1 MRTAQ
6 GRGNKVDWNDIVSFL
21 KRPSNE
27 VAADAYNA
35 LPSASTVGN
44 VLKSTPQELITQYN
58 NKGKQTPQMDQGT
71 QDMLFAEM
79 NPIVK
84 EYFAKKM
91 PIEQPQQQPQPKAE
105 MNPIVKE
112 YFAKKMPIEQPQQ
125 QPQPKAEMN
134 PIVKEYFAK
143 KQNEDRQSGLGW
155 AQFAA
160 GIGDA
165 MAGRSPSESAKTFD
179 NIRSNIKDE
188 TIGQAMRD
196 KAQSATDFKNKQM
209 MDQSDPNSQQ
219 SQAFRKIIEA
229 QFPNVAKSFGSNW
242 SQVSAADKENIFEPL
257 KLKENIDSRKE
268 QMRILA
274 QGRQDTLDLKKSE
287 IAKKNSPEERVK
299 GLSGI
304 DKARYDN
311 ALMALKGLDEMGT
324 ALDNGQNTFSM
335 IGDNDYTAA
344 SRRATEAYGRM
355 QSGGAINKDEEARFE
370 KTLPRITDSKDIQ
383 RKKLLTQKDE
393 MISRLKT
400 LGFTP
405 EQVGYEPRS
414 FNYGAPK
421 QSSSKPKQII
431 QNGHTYI
438 LNEAT
443 GEYE

>member
-1 MRTAQ
+1 MEQ
-6 GRGNKVDWNDIVSFL
+6 G
-21 KRPSNE
+21 
-27 VAADAYNA
+27 
-35 LPSASTVGN
+35 
-44 VLKSTPQELITQYN
+44 N
-58 NKGKQTPQMDQGT
+58 NM
-71 QDMLFAEM
+71 
-79 NPIVK
+79 
-84 EYFAKKM
+84 AKKFNYITNQYEDVVDPAQDFM
-91 PIEQPQQQPQPKAE
+91 DKLLLNTQPPVEQQPQPKAE

-112 YFAKKMPIEQPQQ
+112 YIAKKIDTQKMPIEQPQQ
-125 QPQPKAEMN
+125 PIQQKQPEIDILAE
-134 PIVKEYFAK
+134 AK

-299 GLSGI
+299 NLSGN

-311 ALMALKGLDEMGT
+311 ALMALKGLDEMGS

-344 SRRATEAYGRM
+344 GRRATEAYGRM

-370 KTLPRITDSKDIQ
+370 KTLPRTTDSKDIQ
-383 RKKLLTQKDE
+383 RKKLLTQRDE

>member
-71 QDMLFAEM
+71 QDMLFAGITS
-79 NPIVK
+79 PQLQ
-84 EYFAKKM
+84 
-91 PIEQPQQQPQPKAE
+91 QPQEQPQPKAE

-112 YFAKKMPIEQPQQ
+112 YIAKKMPIEQSKQPIQQ
-125 QPQPKAEMN
+125 KQPEIDILAE
-134 PIVKEYFAK
+134 AK

-219 SQAFRKIIEA
+219 SQAFRKMIET
-229 QFPNVAKSFGSNW
+229 QFPHIAKGYGQSW
-242 SQVSAADKENIFEPL
+242 SQVSAADKENIFEPM
-257 KLKENIDSRKE
+257 KLKENIDSRKDA
-268 QMRILA
+268 MRIA
-274 QGRQDTLDLKKSE
+274 TMGRQDALNLKTAEKNDKKKQAINEVEERRQNINANVEQLKSMIKEDGTYEMLGSHNQDIDRLTEQIATDMAKLMDPNSVARPQEVEMIKKTLIKPGFSNSNSTATDILNNFGNE
-287 IAKKNSPEERVK
+287 INQRADTAYRIRGLDAPQGRPQAFEGGVSQQPNVEQKVMSFMKKNNIKDPQEAIR
-299 GLSGI
+299 I
-304 DKARYDN
+304 
-311 ALMALKGLDEMGT
+311 LKQHGKM
-324 ALDNGQNTFSM
+324 
-335 IGDNDYTAA
+335 
-344 SRRATEAYGRM
+344 
-355 QSGGAINKDEEARFE
+355 
-370 KTLPRITDSKDIQ
+370 
-383 RKKLLTQKDE
+383 
-393 MISRLKT
+393 
-400 LGFTP
+400 
-405 EQVGYEPRS
+405 
-414 FNYGAPK
+414 
-421 QSSSKPKQII
+421 
-431 QNGHTYI
+431 
-438 LNEAT
+438 
-443 GEYE
+443 